1 MIAGFLVEIRT
12 RHILN
17 TSLDLIRSRVFVGEG
32 SEYVQLWLM
41 GDYVAELLYVN
52 SQRKLKISGYVA
64 AFFPVFQIAFTKQL
78 YPFVSRDCI
87 ALCFD

>member
-1 MIAGFLVEIRT
+1 MIAGSLVEIRT

-17 TSLDLIRSRVFVGEG
+17 TSLDLLIRSRVFVDEG

-52 SQRKLKISGYVA
+52 SQRKLKTSGYFA

-78 YPFVSRDCI
+78 FVSRDCI